1 MAASFQSSLRTLC
14 NRGDGVKHCSRKR
27 TCRRPEHCT
36 SRVNLLS
43 FKHMYCSLRAR
54 PRLGSGTRGYQ
65 TWPSQAHSC
74 FVFRTWKLKGQGH
87 RWLSKSVLTRE
98 AFYPC
103 GCIIVFTYVFG
114 YFICANKQQYIL
126 SYCYFWRLFNRP
138 IFFPRDY
145 SR

>member
-27 TCRRPEHCT
+27 TFRRPEHCT

-74 FVFRTWKLKGQGH
+74 FVFRTWKLKGH
-87 RWLSKSVLTRE
+87 RWLSKSVLTHE

-103 GCIIVFTYVFG
+103 GCIIMFLPMFSVILFVQTNSSIYYPTATFG
-114 YFICANKQQYIL
+114 VCL
-126 SYCYFWRLFNRP
+126 TGL
-138 IFFPRDY
+138 FFPRDY